1 MKSSDVS
8 AAVADLQVRPAVVCS
23 SISVILPILKHIK
36 SNAGLRFWVSLGLG
50 MAIGVLEGYQRENC
64 V

>member
-8 AAVADLQVRPAVVCS
+8 AAVEALQYRPKAVCGGI
-23 SISVILPILKHIK
+23 SIVLPILKHIK

-50 MAIGVLEGYQRENC
+50 MAIGALESYQRENC